1 MGSPEKSRNMIDSTP
16 KKRLSRR
23 DFLKV
28 AGILGL
34 NTVVLGAGGLRY
46 VTNVEPVWIDV
57 NNVHLVLPRL
67 PKSFSGFRVAQ
78 ISDVHIG
85 PWMSVDRVRSIFK
98 LALNQSPDVIALTG
112 DYVLAFG
119 RVSSYKS
126 ELNELAGL
134 LQDVTSRC
142 LTIAVQG
149 NHDYWYNTVE
159 VQDALRRGGV
169 RLLMNSIHTL
179 ERNGE
184 QVHIA
189 GVDDV
194 YEYRD
199 DLDAVMTQ
207 LPKDGCAI
215 LLAHEPD
222 FADTSAATERFDLQL
237 SGHSHGGQVVV
248 PFIGP
253 PVLPDLGKKYP
264 SGLYQVGN
272 MLQYTNR
279 GVGTSIPPVRF
290 NCRPE
295 ITIFT
300 LESA

>member
-1 MGSPEKSRNMIDSTP
+1 
-16 KKRLSRR
+16 
-23 DFLKV
+23 
-28 AGILGL
+28 
-34 NTVVLGAGGLRY
+34 
-46 VTNVEPVWIDV
+46 
-57 NNVHLVLPRL
+57 
-67 PKSFSGFRVAQ
+67 
-78 ISDVHIG
+78 
-85 PWMSVDRVRSIFK
+85 
-98 LALNQSPDVIALTG
+98 
-112 DYVLAFG
+112 
-119 RVSSYKS
+119 
-126 ELNELAGL
+126 
-134 LQDVTSRC
+134 
-142 LTIAVQG
+142 
-149 NHDYWYNTVE
+149 